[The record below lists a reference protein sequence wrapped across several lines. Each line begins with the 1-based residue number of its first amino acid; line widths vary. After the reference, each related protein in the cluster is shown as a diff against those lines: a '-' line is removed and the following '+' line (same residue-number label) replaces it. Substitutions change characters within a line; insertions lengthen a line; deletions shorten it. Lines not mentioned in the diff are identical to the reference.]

1 MASALLNKKALS
13 SNACYKHACVK
24 GTLRQNTAALSQSV
38 SQSHFKINDS
48 CEQNFSLHEYCSILT
63 GGKGLGR
70 GSGFAKFSY

>member
-1 MASALLNKKALS
+1 MASTLLNQKELS
-13 SNACYKHACVK
+13 SNACYKHAFVK
-24 GTLRQNTAALSQSV
+24 GILRQNIAALNQLV

-48 CEQNFSLHEYCSILT
+48 CELKISLHEYYSILT